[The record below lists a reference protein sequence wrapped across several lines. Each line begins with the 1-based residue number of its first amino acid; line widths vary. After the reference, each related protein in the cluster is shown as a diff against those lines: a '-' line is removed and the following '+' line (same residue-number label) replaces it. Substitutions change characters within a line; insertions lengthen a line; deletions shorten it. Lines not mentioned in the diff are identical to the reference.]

1 MEGHIK
7 APFSM
12 LVAGSRMAGKSQFT
26 KNLLLSGMIIP
37 DVKKIYWI
45 YKTWQNMFSE
55 LRNLNIEFIQDL
67 PNDFDSMTN
76 SLIVFDDMMQEASN
90 SEQVQSLFTRGRHLN
105 ISVIFLTQNLFHK
118 GKHSRDISLNSDY
131 IVLFKNVRDA
141 SQISHFGKQMY
152 PNNTKFLNWAFKDA
166 TKAPFTYLFLDLRPD
181 TDESIR
187 VRANILGEYQIV
199 YIPKSL

>member
-105 ISVIFLTQNLFHK
+105 ISVIFLTQNFIK
-118 GKHSRDISLNSDY
+118 EN
-131 IVLFKNVRDA
+131 IVE
-141 SQISHFGKQMY
+141 
-152 PNNTKFLNWAFKDA
+152 TFL
-166 TKAPFTYLFLDLRPD
+166 
-181 TDESIR
+181 
-187 VRANILGEYQIV
+187 
-199 YIPKSL
+199 

>member
-1 MEGHIK
+1 M
-7 APFSM
+7 
-12 LVAGSRMAGKSQFT
+12 
-26 KNLLLSGMIIP
+26 
-37 DVKKIYWI
+37 
-45 YKTWQNMFSE
+45 
-55 LRNLNIEFIQDL
+55 
-67 PNDFDSMTN
+67 
-76 SLIVFDDMMQEASN
+76 
-90 SEQVQSLFTRGRHLN
+90 
-105 ISVIFLTQNLFHK
+105 
-118 GKHSRDISLNSDY
+118 
-131 IVLFKNVRDA
+131 LFKNVRDA

>member
-1 MEGHIK
+1 
-7 APFSM
+7 
-12 LVAGSRMAGKSQFT
+12 
-26 KNLLLSGMIIP
+26 
-37 DVKKIYWI
+37 
-45 YKTWQNMFSE
+45 MFSE

-67 PNDFDSMTN
+67 PNEFDSMTN

-118 GKHSRDISLNSDY
+118 GKHSRDISLNSYY